1 MAKQSNSSSITFV
14 KSRYIPNP
22 RVDPLSQ
29 LQFVDSCPAI
39 FESKPYLIIFALEN
53 SSVLSGEIR
62 NPGIYPT
69 YKNLSAEDLLSFAGG
84 RSDKSSGM
92 IDIYT
97 DDGIS
102 FQFDMEENDNLLE
115 LGITSSFY
123 ANLSSKVRDEVFSVS
138 LEGAFVSPGVYG
150 VKQGDKL
157 SDVMKRAGGFKQNAY
172 PYGGILAR
180 KSVAE
185 KEKLAFLKSAD
196 QLEESIAS
204 AISSG
209 RISSVGGDPSLALS
223 SISGLISNLQDIN
236 PIGRVVTE
244 FDIDLLEK
252 NPEKD
257 LLLESGDRIFIPERS
272 STITVSGQVLSP
284 TSFSFDPTL
293 KVNNYIDLAGGFS
306 EGADRSR
313 TLVIYPNGRA
323 SRVKTWPNSPDLAPG
338 TTLIVPRDPNPFD
351 WLVFSQVLFPII
363 SNFATSAAAI
373 AALGNNN

>member
-1 MAKQSNSSSITFV
+1 
-14 KSRYIPNP
+14 
-22 RVDPLSQ
+22 
-29 LQFVDSCPAI
+29 
-39 FESKPYLIIFALEN
+39 
-53 SSVLSGEIR
+53 
-62 NPGIYPT
+62 
-69 YKNLSAEDLLSFAGG
+69 
-84 RSDKSSGM
+84 
-92 IDIYT
+92 
-97 DDGIS
+97 
-102 FQFDMEENDNLLE
+102 MEENDNLLE

-236 PIGRVVTE
+236 PIGRV
-244 FDIDLLEK
+244 
-252 NPEKD
+252 
-257 LLLESGDRIFIPERS
+257 
-272 STITVSGQVLSP
+272 
-284 TSFSFDPTL
+284 
-293 KVNNYIDLAGGFS
+293 
-306 EGADRSR
+306 
-313 TLVIYPNGRA
+313 
-323 SRVKTWPNSPDLAPG
+323 
-338 TTLIVPRDPNPFD
+338 
-351 WLVFSQVLFPII
+351 
-363 SNFATSAAAI
+363 
-373 AALGNNN
+373 

>member
-1 MAKQSNSSSITFV
+1 MPF

-22 RVDPLSQ
+22 KVDPLSQ
-29 LQFVDSCPAI
+29 LRFVDSCPAI

-185 KEKLAFLKSAD
+185 KEKLAF
-196 QLEESIAS
+196 
-204 AISSG
+204 
-209 RISSVGGDPSLALS
+209 R
-223 SISGLISNLQDIN
+223 N
-236 PIGRVVTE
+236 R
-244 FDIDLLEK
+244 
-252 NPEKD
+252 
-257 LLLESGDRIFIPERS
+257 
-272 STITVSGQVLSP
+272 
-284 TSFSFDPTL
+284 
-293 KVNNYIDLAGGFS
+293 
-306 EGADRSR
+306 RSR
-313 TLVIYPNGRA
+313 RIH
-323 SRVKTWPNSPDLAPG
+323 S
-338 TTLIVPRDPNPFD
+338 
-351 WLVFSQVLFPII
+351 I
-363 SNFATSAAAI
+363 SNFKRKNFFCWRRSFSCSFFNFWSYIKFTRHQS
-373 AALGNNN
+373 NRKSSN

>member
-123 ANLSSKVRDEVFSVS
+123 ANLSSKVRDEVFQ
-138 LEGAFVSPGVYG
+138 FH
-150 VKQGDKL
+150 
-157 SDVMKRAGGFKQNAY
+157 
-172 PYGGILAR
+172 
-180 KSVAE
+180 
-185 KEKLAFLKSAD
+185 LKA
-196 QLEESIAS
+196 
-204 AISSG
+204 
-209 RISSVGGDPSLALS
+209 
-223 SISGLISNLQDIN
+223 
-236 PIGRVVTE
+236 
-244 FDIDLLEK
+244 
-252 NPEKD
+252 
-257 LLLESGDRIFIPERS
+257 LLLVRECME
-272 STITVSGQVLSP
+272 LS
-284 TSFSFDPTL
+284 
-293 KVNNYIDLAGGFS
+293 KEINY
-306 EGADRSR
+306 
-313 TLVIYPNGRA
+313 PM
-323 SRVKTWPNSPDLAPG
+323 
-338 TTLIVPRDPNPFD
+338 
-351 WLVFSQVLFPII
+351 
-363 SNFATSAAAI
+363 
-373 AALGNNN
+373 